1 MKKSLYALIFS
12 SFLYSETDINSATAE
27 ELMEVKGI
35 GKKLAEKIIE
45 YRTNYKIENMNDLKN
60 ISGLGDKKISAL
72 KRDFQVYSAK
82 NENSDNNDSF
92 STQQIEQ
99 NLTFNKEL
107 NSSYD
112 NSDLNKTNKFSN
124 LN

>member
-1 MKKSLYALIFS
+1 MKKSLYALIFL

-45 YRTNYKIENMNDLKN
+45 YRTNHKIENINDLKN

-72 KRDFQVYSAK
+72 KREFQIYSAK

-92 STQQIEQ
+92 SIQQIEQ
-99 NLTFNKEL
+99 NSTLLK
-107 NSSYD
+107 
-112 NSDLNKTNKFSN
+112 
-124 LN
+124 